1 MPLVVTFVLAGKVER
16 ASVFE
21 SKAKSDKKECDQNR
35 FYKILKNKNRKKN
48 NKNINKLVL
57 SGKMNVPFL

>member
-1 MPLVVTFVLAGKVER
+1 MPLVVTFILAGKVER

-35 FYKILKNKNRKKN
+35 FYKILKNKNRKK
-48 NKNINKLVL
+48 
-57 SGKMNVPFL
+57 